1 MRDEMPR
8 IAPFWHNEA
17 GGATVD
23 WVVGA
28 AAGVGLAIAIMNS
41 VGSATQDHADRI
53 EDTFSSI
60 GITTY

>member
-1 MRDEMPR
+1 MFTVFLESE
-8 IAPFWHNEA
+8 F

-41 VGSATQDHADRI
+41 VGGAAQDHADRVSDKFT
-53 EDTFSSI
+53 ET
-60 GITTY
+60 GIATY